1 MRIDSVSANITA
13 GIVLYNPDITRLRQN
28 IEAIVSQVQDLVIVD
43 NGSGNIC
50 EIDALVKIYPN
61 VTLILS
67 EKNLGIAYA
76 QNRICQFAEEKG
88 YDWAI
93 TLDQD
98 SISPIGLV
106 DEYEKLINDPSVGM
120 VSPRIIDR
128 NFGEIYIK
136 ENVSEV
142 EEINECIA
150 SASAIRISAW
160 KEVGGFYEPLF
171 IDKVDFDICQS
182 LREAGYII
190 LRTNRVKL
198 LHEVGHSCIVHYA
211 GKDWQLL
218 NHSPLRYYYIIRN
231 AFIVGRR
238 HGGLARYILRDM
250 RVFYQ
255 VTRFE
260 DNKLEKAKKM
270 LLGFIHGLIGKEGKY
285 GK

>member
-1 MRIDSVSANITA
+1 MFA
-13 GIVLYNPDITRLRQN
+13 GIVLFNPDLNRLLQN
-28 IEAIVSQVQDLVIVD
+28 VSAILPQVKQLLLVD
-43 NGSGNIC
+43 NGSDNY
-50 EIDALVKIYPN
+50 LKILDLFKN
-61 VTLILS
+61 DSKINTIHFDC
-67 EKNLGIAYA
+67 NLGIAAA
-76 QNRICQFAEEKG
+76 QNRICQFAKENG
-88 YDWAI
+88 YEWAI

-106 DEYEKLINDPSVGM
+106 EEYEKLIIDPSVGM
-120 VSPRIIDR
+120 VSPRIIDK

-142 EEINECIA
+142 EEIKECIA

-198 LHEVGHSCIVHYA
+198 LHEVGHSSIVHYA

-238 HGGLARYILRDM
+238 HGGLARYILRDV